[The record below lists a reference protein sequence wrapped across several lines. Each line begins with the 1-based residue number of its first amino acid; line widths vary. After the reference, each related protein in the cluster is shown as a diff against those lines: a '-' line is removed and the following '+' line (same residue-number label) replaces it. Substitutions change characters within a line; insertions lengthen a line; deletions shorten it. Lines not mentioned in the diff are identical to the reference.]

1 MHFGTVGGGERTGE
15 GGGVDV
21 LTNAHGGNFILVGLV
36 LSLAFVDMVDECV
49 DEMCFVVLYSSNM
62 DWSLMCSFQVLA
74 TSGNEDGAGTSIS
87 KRSQC
92 HDFRLECIGMTCIS
106 ARRRGRGLPMP
117 MS

>member
-1 MHFGTVGGGERTGE
+1 MCL
-15 GGGVDV
+15 
-21 LTNAHGGNFILVGLV
+21 LTRMVVILFRLD
-36 LSLAFVDMVDECV
+36 SLAFVDMVDE
-49 DEMCFVVLYSSNM
+49 MCFVDLNYSNM